1 MKRKRKRNN
10 ISTQARIECF
20 LLALEDL
27 NPNWK
32 TNKN

>member
-10 ISTQARIECF
+10 ISNQARLECF
-20 LLALEDL
+20 LNALEDL

-32 TNKN
+32 NQ

>member
-10 ISTQARIECF
+10 ASVQARIECF
-20 LLALEDL
+20 LNALSDL

-32 TNKN
+32 TKN